1 MSNSNIT
8 DYKLSKFTFGDDVLL
23 LVKDLE
29 SNHTYVALP
38 YIFNAIG
45 FNSRQME
52 YNLKKIKNDPL
63 LKNYLLELDPKNY
76 NLSYNKELLCI
87 SHKRLQLALSK
98 LSAPRSSQ
106 TNSTF
111 KDKLFLY
118 QNECADAL
126 NEKIYSHTAKDD
138 RVSNPEIL
146 EAIKLL
152 AESINIAFCSIDE
165 RLSSLEKK
173 FMETELIYNSNEND
187 IENIV
192 TSEWTGMILQKYKI
206 IAESLG
212 VSYKAVQK
220 ETIRRLEKSNRNIKM
235 NEVICSYCNK
245 HNVKTCYPLDAIE
258 DNDTVKA
265 AYEKT
270 IDRMIG
276 VFGVDQNQNKRNNSQ
291 MKK

>member
-1 MSNSNIT
+1 MSNP
-8 DYKLSKFTFGDDVLL
+8 DFKLIKFNFYEDTLPIL
-23 LVKDLE
+23 KDTISDL
-29 SNHTYVALP
+29 TYVALP
-38 YIFNAIG
+38 YIFNAVG
-45 FNSRQME
+45 FSPKQSEYQM
-52 YNLKKIKNDPL
+52 KKIEKDPL
-63 LKNYLLELDPKNY
+63 LNEHLLKFSPLDY
-76 NLSYNKELLCI
+76 NLSYSKDITCI
-87 SHKRLQLALSK
+87 SLSRLQLALSK
-98 LSAPRSSQ
+98 LSTPRSNQ
-106 TNSTF
+106 NN
-111 KDKLFLY
+111 KKIGNKLFIY
-118 QNECADAL
+118 QDELSDAL
-126 NEKIYSHTAKDD
+126 MDEFSSPAKDNH
-138 RVSNPEIL
+138 VSNPEIL

-187 IENIV
+187 PENVV
-192 TSEWTGMILQKYKI
+192 TSEWTGTILQKYKI
-206 IAESLG
+206 ITESLG
-212 VSYKAVQK
+212 ISYRAVQK
-220 ETIRRLEKSNRNIKM
+220 EIIRRLEKNNRNIKM